1 MSNFG
6 AKIFNNAVSSLWTN
20 QALIAN
26 TANNIAN
33 VNTEGFARRTL
44 TVQTRLESGRGG
56 GLNLGSGVEIGSLNR
71 ISDQFLLASARQST
85 SAFNYHKTQFEYLQR
100 IESSFDLTGTTD
112 TIGSTLTK
120 FYDALNDLSMN
131 PSSMELRANFMDRT
145 QDLVTAIRQTYQ
157 TIADMQSEA
166 DSRLSV
172 EIDNVNSITAQIA
185 TLNEKIK
192 SRELGSGIA
201 ADERDRRDQLLEQLS
216 ERISYHK
223 VENSDGTVTLSL
235 PNGFPLVS
243 GGNARALEVTRDPS
257 FGDGNLP
264 PSLNGEVLSYVV
276 YDYDQDVGMNAH
288 IDLTQYLKDGSGTVG
303 ALLTMRGHADPGNTS
318 AFEADGVL
326 VDMASRVEAITRELL
341 TTVNSTYYAFD
352 VGPPPGSTAGDLNGN
367 PPDVFGLFTFAGAP
381 ATGLPDD
388 AALAA
393 TGIDSFSRLLQGTI
407 TDPARIA
414 AARDTGDGFA
424 PGDASNLTALAELQ
438 NQSMSVEA
446 GNYSGT
452 GTLSEIYNQLVG
464 RVGNLSSRSR
474 IDSSVAQDNL
484 VIAQN
489 RRDQVQGVSLD
500 EEFTNLIKFQKS
512 FEASSR
518 LIRIGSDMLDTIVGL
533 I

>member
-157 TIADMQSEA
+157 SIADMQSEA
-166 DSRLSV
+166 DSRLGV

-192 SRELGSGIA
+192 SKELGSGIA

-257 FGDGNLP
+257 FGGNLP

-276 YDYDQDVGMNAH
+276 YDYDQGGGNAH

-303 ALLTMRGHADPGNTS
+303 ALLTMRGHADPNNTS

-341 TTVNSTYYAFD
+341 TTVNGVYFASD
-352 VGPPPGSTAGDLNGN
+352 GDDPPNSLAGDLNGN
-367 PPDVFGLFTFAGAP
+367 PPDVFGLFTFAGAD
-381 ATGLPDD
+381 ALGADFPDQ
-388 AALAA
+388 AALNAS
-393 TGIDSFSRLLQGTI
+393 GIDSFSRLLQGTI

-464 RVGNLSSRSR
+464 KVGNLSSRSR